1 MMSPENSNIY
11 QIVTKKVA
19 SALRLAC
26 EIQTTIDY
34 KFQNMD
40 LLFEAVIH
48 SSGAQEQFRK
58 YGTNLPWNERLEF
71 LGDSILGLVLSN
83 ELLNRPESYAEG
95 QLSKIRASL
104 VNEDSLAQ
112 LASQIDLGRYLILSV
127 GEERSGG
134 RRKKSVLADAL
145 EALLELSIWM
155 EATKPLS
162 EWYWT
167 CFKKKLSAPL
177 TALVKEDYKSRLQEL
192 TQSSFK
198 ETPNYEVVEKSGPD
212 HKLSFVVAVNFRGSR
227 LAIGQGPNK
236 KKASQEAAKQ
246 ALGLAKDNPNFLTE
260 GIT

>member
-83 ELLNRPESYAEG
+83 ELQMP
-95 QLSKIRASL
+95 
-104 VNEDSLAQ
+104 
-112 LASQIDLGRYLILSV
+112 
-127 GEERSGG
+127 
-134 RRKKSVLADAL
+134 
-145 EALLELSIWM
+145 
-155 EATKPLS
+155 
-162 EWYWT
+162 
-167 CFKKKLSAPL
+167 
-177 TALVKEDYKSRLQEL
+177 
-192 TQSSFK
+192 
-198 ETPNYEVVEKSGPD
+198 
-212 HKLSFVVAVNFRGSR
+212 
-227 LAIGQGPNK
+227 
-236 KKASQEAAKQ
+236 
-246 ALGLAKDNPNFLTE
+246 
-260 GIT
+260 